1 MSAGEKDIATIKK
14 KYESEIQSL
23 EAEMEQML
31 REKEHLTQLNKNDP
45 ATNKIS
51 EQRRKRIQELE
62 QSIQVGFVVFFSCR
76 EGTLALILM
85 GVRLTLSLLVRNL
98 LKHCLKQFFC
108 SIS

>member
-62 QSIQVGFVVFFSCR
+62 QSIQVGFVVFFHAER
-76 EGTLALILM
+76 E
-85 GVRLTLSLLVRNL
+85 RSP
-98 LKHCLKQFFC
+98 
-108 SIS
+108 

>member
-62 QSIQVGFVVFFSCR
+62 QSIQVGFVGFFFMPR
-76 EGTLALILM
+76 GNARLNFDGGTAD
-85 GVRLTLSLLVRNL
+85 LLVL
-98 LKHCLKQFFC
+98 TG
-108 SIS
+108 